1 MKLNQPERNVIVIL
15 DPGDFLSSAVEA
27 AMGEGY
33 HMAHARDAAAFQA
46 ILAKEQLSVALLLA
60 MDEAAPC
67 DTLALI
73 AAHRDAPWFTGAPS
87 LVFARTHDPAREALA
102 EEIGIQDYVG
112 LSSVALEDCGRF
124 IRLCIAHELRLAK
137 KLQRLRAYARRDGV
151 TGLYNHAAAED
162 AVTRMLQGN
171 PGQEF
176 LFAILDIDYF
186 KQVNDVRGHEFGDR
200 VLVEEAGRLTA
211 LLAGQGLAIRY
222 GGDEFML
229 LMPLT
234 DETTALAQAI
244 HARTHFTLEDYRITN
259 SIGIAT
265 TLTGERTWASLFRRA
280 DRALYAAKENGR
292 NQFCIHSD
300 KMPFRLDGAAE
311 EIRSGETLNL
321 GASPLVHA
329 LVNGC
334 AMACHLDLHKVAI
347 VRLAKLASGEYG
359 WSDPIEYIPFIN
371 SLLER
376 VEEKSRLRF
385 SEFINPNTLASR
397 LRAAPMLAYA
407 FTGVDGKSY
416 RVEYIAGDADAD
428 GHAANALMLLRE
440 MIPSG
445 DGHADIQDDVPAIER
460 CLASGLTDTYNA
472 IWIIHPATLSRELVS
487 IQTDISRHRRINRL
501 FEGGNYWEDT
511 QGYVH
516 LYVNEDEQEG
526 LLRALHPDVLLR
538 EVEAKG
544 MYALRFHRRID
555 GVTLLCEY
563 CFTNALYN
571 EERVILQLYRRVR

>member
-1 MKLNQPERNVIVIL
+1 MKLNSPERNVVVIL
-15 DPGDFLSSAVEA
+15 DPGDFLFPTVA
-27 AMGEGY
+27 AMMGDEY
-33 HMAHARDAAAFQA
+33 HMAHARDAAALEA
-46 ILAKEQLSVALLLA
+46 ILAREHLSVALLLA
-60 MDEAAPC
+60 MDETAPC

-73 AAHRDAPWFTGAPS
+73 AAHRDEPWFTGAPS

-112 LSSVALEDCGRF
+112 LSSVAPEDCGRF
-124 IRLCIAHELRLAK
+124 IRLCITHELRLTK
-137 KLQRLRAYARRDGV
+137 KLQRLRAFASRDGV

-162 AVTRMLQGN
+162 VITRMLQGN

-211 LLAGQGLAIRY
+211 LLAGQGVAIRY

-229 LMPLT
+229 LMPVT
-234 DETTALAQAI
+234 DDPTALAQAI
-244 HARTHFTLEDYRITN
+244 RERTHFTLEDYRITN

-265 TLTGERTWASLFRRA
+265 TLSGAREWASLFRRA
-280 DRALYAAKENGR
+280 DRALYAAKANGR

-300 KMPFRLDGAAE
+300 KMPFKLDGAAE

-321 GASPLVHA
+321 GASPLIHA

-334 AMACHLDLHKVAI
+334 TMACHLDLHKVAI

-397 LRAAPMLAYA
+397 LRAEPTLAYA

-440 MIPSG
+440 MTPSG

-460 CLASGLTDTYNA
+460 CLASSLTDTYNA

-538 EVEAKG
+538 EVGEKG
-544 MYALRFHRRID
+544 MYTLRFHRRID